1 MKINGL
7 HEILKH
13 HLFQSNEQN
22 ILKTGNDLV
31 TELHSIND
39 FFCRLMSILSVFY
52 NH

>member
-7 HEILKH
+7 HEIFKH

-22 ILKTGNDLV
+22 VLKTGNDLV
-31 TELHSIND
+31 TELYSIND
-39 FFCRLMSILSVFY
+39 FFCLFMSTSSVFY